1 MIITRGGVKTKFA
14 RHLLLNDRKID
25 GLLCSC
31 HADLS
36 DYAKDYRQAVSGV
49 RMTTLEKKLQRN
61 YHSHTHTH
69 QPSKRIFAEL
79 GTSPTM
85 NSRRLG
91 ATHFR
96 KNMLNL
102 APPPPI
108 KKKTS
113 SNDRVYLIHDKLFL
127 IHVIQT
133 LLILKKKVE
142 QDFNR
147 TMYNTL

>member
-1 MIITRGGVKTKFA
+1 
-14 RHLLLNDRKID
+14 
-25 GLLCSC
+25 
-31 HADLS
+31 
-36 DYAKDYRQAVSGV
+36 
-49 RMTTLEKKLQRN
+49 
-61 YHSHTHTH
+61 
-69 QPSKRIFAEL
+69 
-79 GTSPTM
+79 M

-108 KKKTS
+108 KKNEQQRS
-113 SNDRVYLIHDKLFL
+113 SLFDSRQIIFDTCHL
-127 IHVIQT
+127 DAADIE
-133 LLILKKKVE
+133 KVE